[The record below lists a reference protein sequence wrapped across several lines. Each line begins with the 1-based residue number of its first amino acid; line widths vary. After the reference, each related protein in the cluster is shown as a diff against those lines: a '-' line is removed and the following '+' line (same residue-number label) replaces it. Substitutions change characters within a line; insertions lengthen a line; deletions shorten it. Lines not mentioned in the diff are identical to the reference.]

1 METRPIRTRR
11 DHQAALKEVE
21 KLWDAKPGTRDAD
34 RLEVLVLLIE
44 AYEAEHVRI
53 DDPDPIDFLHH
64 VMESR
69 GLTRKD
75 LEPLI
80 GSRARVAE
88 VLNRTR
94 PLTLEM
100 IRRLAAEL
108 KIPAD
113 VLIRP
118 YPLRKAAA

>member
-1 METRPIRTRR
+1 MEIRPIRTRR
-11 DHQAALKEVE
+11 DHQTALKEVE

-34 RLEVLVLLIE
+34 KLEVLVLLIE

-53 DDPDPIDFLHH
+53 DDLEPIDFLRH

-75 LEPLI
+75 FEPLI

-94 PLTLEM
+94 PLMLE
-100 IRRLAAEL
+100 IIWRLAAEL